1 MRRSWSERV
10 VTFRTSEMEPDAR
23 QRLWDLLFQ
32 EAIARGADGFSIQS
46 DTSYPSSAPV
56 VGAEPL
62 ISYLRSEPPQWRWSL
77 RPPAWALD
85 GESRRWL
92 RVLGTQVFAITLWT
106 KKLWVLRTDLWG
118 RTITFVLPRDGWEGL
133 RLSLAAT
140 LGEVLNH
147 SIEKW
152 RSLQPREAGGW
163 AVPKRLRRAV
173 MVVGLV
179 AGVLVGAT
187 LGWEAGAPLAFLVGM
202 VVLSLPQHEPTPWD
216 RLIVRTGSLTDP
228 VFGRRLRLGLN
239 LAMIGVVLVLV
250 GGVGVGL
257 SDPGWDW
264 RPLFWVLLSLGGLI
278 ALLATAPS
286 AVWLWR
292 RRTRRTGMPTT
303 SQ

>member
-1 MRRSWSERV
+1 
-10 VTFRTSEMEPDAR
+10 MEPDAR
-23 QRLWDLLFQ
+23 QRLWELLFQ
-32 EAIARGADGFSIQS
+32 EAIDRGANGVSIQP

-62 ISYLRSEPPQWRWSL
+62 MSHLRLVRPRWRWSL
-77 RPPAWALD
+77 RPPAWPLD

-92 RVLGTQVFAITLWT
+92 RLLGTQAFAITLWV

-118 RTITFVLPRDGWEGL
+118 RTITFVLPRDGWEGF
-133 RLSLAAT
+133 RRRLAAT
-140 LGEVLNH
+140 LGEVPDH

-152 RSLQPREAGGW
+152 RSLEPREAGAW
-163 AVPKRLRRAV
+163 AVPKRFRRAV
-173 MVVGLV
+173 MVLGMV
-179 AGVLVGAT
+179 AGVVIGVVF
-187 LGWEAGAPLAFLVGM
+187 GWEEGVGLALLVGM
-202 VVLSLPQHEPTPWD
+202 VVVSLPQLEPTPWD

-228 VFGRRLRLGLN
+228 VFDRRARLGLN
-239 LAMIGVVLVLV
+239 LGMIGVLLFFV

-292 RRTRRTGMPTT
+292 RRTRRTGTPTT